1 MQTHHTKLGPGSLIW
16 QAMLMRMSLAEIV
29 LRDYRETDLEAIYR
43 LDEDC
48 FAATFRF
55 DRKAMQEFAEARNAI
70 CLIAERS
77 GGAIAGFVIVHLDLE
92 TTGLQGYVVTL
103 DVAETYRREGVASRL
118 MLEVESRAGAMGVQ
132 QMALHVFTGNEGAI
146 RFYERLGYS
155 QHGVRR
161 RFYRVAGLDAFLYR
175 KELAAF

>member
-1 MQTHHTKLGPGSLIW
+1 
-16 QAMLMRMSLAEIV
+16 MLVRMSLGETV
-29 LRDYRETDLEAIYR
+29 LREYRRTDLEAIYR

-48 FAATFRF
+48 FAAAFRF
-55 DRKAMQEFAEARNAI
+55 GRKSMQEFAEARNAI
-70 CLIAERS
+70 CLIAER
-77 GGAIAGFVIVHLDLE
+77 GGGGITGFVIVHLDFG

-118 MLEVESRAGAMGVQ
+118 MLEAESRVGAMGVQ

-155 QHGVRR
+155 RHGVRR